1 MAQLPFIKQN
11 QVSAGISKTRSNAV
25 KVYCSE
31 AIAAGDILS
40 VIGLDT
46 SGTFLS
52 VAKADANGVVTL
64 NSSQL
69 FVADYAAALGDYSPV
84 ALPWK
89 VVEGV
94 NTTGTTIGDPVYL
107 SNTAG
112 SVSVLTGAIKVGT
125 VLTVAAS
132 GTILFAPQ
140 GMIPA
145 DGTTV
150 GPSTSIVVP
159 GATDVEVQ
167 MLQPAGTVLVDAGHV
182 FTTATVNN
190 IDISVR
196 VGTASDGV
204 QIVAQTQIVSN
215 GVAAIGSSVQVA
227 SASQGEHNA
236 SIVFVQDAAL
246 YTATARVIYYRFEMG
261 NTITAGVVRPYLK
274 FVRL

>member
-52 VAKADANGVVTL
+52 VARADANGVVTL

-69 FVADYAAALGDYSPV
+69 FVADYAAALGDYTPV

-89 VVEGV
+89 VVDGA
-94 NTTGTTIGDPVYL
+94 NTVGTTIGDPVYL
-107 SNTAG
+107 SNTPG
-112 SVSVLTGAIKVGT
+112 SFNLATGAIKVGT
-125 VLTVAAS
+125 VLTVAVS
-132 GTILFAPQ
+132 GTILLAPQ

-150 GPSTSIVVP
+150 GVSTTLIAVGS
-159 GATDVEVQ
+159 GNTDLQ
-167 MLQPAGTVLVDAGHV
+167 LLQPAGTVLADIGVTL
-182 FTTATVNN
+182 TTSFIGTSG
-190 IDISVR
+190 DSVVT
-196 VGTASDGV
+196 VGTAAAGTQICAAANWLQGATTNAGSLQIGSGSQGEGAASLVFAV
-204 QIVAQTQIVSN
+204 QAPLYTAAARVIHIRCAQTQTVT
-215 GVAAIGSSVQVA
+215 
-227 SASQGEHNA
+227 QGA
-236 SIVFVQDAAL
+236 
-246 YTATARVIYYRFEMG
+246 
-261 NTITAGVVRPYLK
+261 VRPYLK
-274 FVRL
+274 FVRI

>member
-31 AIAAGDILS
+31 AIAANDILS

-52 VAKADANGVVTL
+52 VARADANGVVTL

-94 NTTGTTIGDPVYL
+94 NTVGRTIGDPVYL
-107 SNTAG
+107 SNTPG
-112 SVSVLTGAIKVGT
+112 SVLLPGGSLKVGT

-132 GTILFAPQ
+132 GTILLAPQ

-145 DGTTV
+145 DGIAI
-150 GPSTSIVVP
+150 GPSTSMVA
-159 GATDVEVQ
+159 GAGANTDFEL
-167 MLQPAGTVLVDAGHV
+167 LQPAGTVLTDIGITL
-182 FTTATVNN
+182 TTSFIGTSGN
-190 IDISVR
+190 SVVT
-196 VGTASDGV
+196 VGTAAGGA
-204 QIVAQTQIVSN
+204 QICATTNWLSGATTNSGSIQ
-215 GVAAIGSSVQVA
+215 IGSG
-227 SASQGEHNA
+227 SQGEGTA
-236 SIVFVQDAAL
+236 SLVFIVEAPL
-246 YTATARVIYYRFEMG
+246 YTASARVVHIRCAQ
-261 NTITAGVVRPYLK
+261 NQAVTQGVARPYLK